1 MLRFTDL
8 HLDRN
13 EASDLLPVTD
23 PTVLDAHGWD
33 LAYWV
38 FLDEDQLDD
47 AIGLLGHTRGAELDD
62 GWEHRAVATDC
73 GRDAGKTDDSEASA
87 AYGGHVYVVGSHYG
101 GKRGPLQPARH
112 WIARFRAD
120 ALATY
125 GGASDVGPI
134 DVHVV
139 RDKLRLH
146 RMVNDALAPLAEELA
161 PVHEEMTE
169 AFIRACRDKGEK
181 KGKKWATRLKDG
193 DHAFN
198 IEGAAFRPGGTL
210 LLGLRFPVQL
220 TGAPVLVELAGVP
233 AMFEDGTWPEVVG
246 VWRLQGPGGPE
257 RWTGIRAM
265 TTRGDDVFDL
275 ITGNLD
281 AVDKSSLLHDCY
293 PLGKTAVS
301 EHWRVDLA
309 GRRGGGTAEATYVHA
324 FPDGETRVEGLAH
337 GPDDH
342 FVYVVDEDGRVHVK
356 FLAVA

>member
-8 HLDRN
+8 ELERN
-13 EASDLLPVTD
+13 EASDLYPVTD
-23 PTVLDAHGWD
+23 ATVLDAHGWD

-47 AIGLLGHTRGAELDD
+47 AIVLLGHTRGAELDD
-62 GWEHRAVATDC
+62 GWEHRPVATDC
-73 GRDAGKTDDSEASA
+73 GDAANRTDDSEASA
-87 AYGGHVYVVGSHYG
+87 AFDGQVYVIGSHFG
-101 GKRGPLQPARH
+101 AKRGPLQPARH
-112 WIARFRAD
+112 WFARFPED
-120 ALATY
+120 ALAQY
-125 GGASDVGPI
+125 GGRSDAGPI
-134 DVHVV
+134 DVHVI
-139 RDKLRLH
+139 RDKLRIH
-146 RMVNDALAPLAEELA
+146 RLVNDALAPLADHLA
-161 PVHEEMTE
+161 PVEDRMSE
-169 AFIRACRDKGEK
+169 AFIGAARARGEA
-181 KGKKWATRLKDG
+181 KGKKWAARLHDG

-198 IEGAAFRPGGTL
+198 IEGAAFRPNGNL

-220 TGAPVLVELAGVP
+220 NGAPVLVELAGVP
-233 AMFEDGTWPEVVG
+233 AMFDDGTWPTVVG
-246 VWRLQGPGGPE
+246 VWLLQGPGGPE
-257 RWTGIRAM
+257 KWTGIRAM
-265 TTRGDDVFDL
+265 TSQGDDVFDL

-301 EHWRVDLA
+301 EHWRFSLK
-309 GRRGGGTAEATYVHA
+309 RRVNPGHVKARFVHA